1 MRRSF
6 FRVLMAAVCVLMLCA
21 VLPVP
26 AHAATTGNGTAS
38 SPYVPTTWA
47 DLHDVLWDKT
57 STSKSSPTYIKVLAT
72 LTASSGSPQLELPS
86 GRYASLNLIGT
97 INANNVS
104 AVGSVLTVHYNSEL
118 TLTGTGTIKGGNAV
132 QGGGVFIEGG
142 TFTMKGC
149 TISGNSANRG
159 GGVYVSITAYDGT
172 RNYPSR
178 FVMEGGKITNNTAPQ
193 GGGVYLAYCEC
204 ELNGSPEIYDNYTN
218 NTSSKSPS
226 NVYILKD
233 ESKISVNNANWSN
246 SIGITCATGDRNPA
260 FTKNWNAKN
269 NDPAGSPQKY
279 FKSDDPALDVIP
291 SGREL
296 KLGVQYFLVKFV
308 DSDNPT
314 GSPRY
319 TQSVKK
325 GDPATKPSPDPVRQG
340 YQFGDWY
347 KEQACST
354 AWNFNTQITQDTT
367 IYGKWTAYT
376 YKIHYE
382 ANGGGGMMSDQ
393 TLAAGDNLTVNGFSY
408 QYNSTIDYYFLG
420 WSRDSS
426 AATASY
432 NDRARCDTILQAGDT
447 SGSTITLYAIWHGP
461 CTVRFDLAGGTGS
474 GTNYADDQ
482 IIAYRAQATAP
493 DPEPEKTGHT
503 FNGWYFGGRKW
514 EFTTPVTSDMTLT
527 ASWTAG
533 SHTVNFYDDIDPAT
547 PQQTIQANYGSLIS
561 APTLNSS
568 PGYHIDEW
576 YTDAD
581 YMTQWN
587 FSSDRITDDQDL
599 FGQWEPNTYLVQ
611 FDPNAAAG
619 GDGMMS
625 DQSFTYGLE
634 QQLSGNTF
642 TNTADLLFAG
652 WGEDAAATAAKYT
665 NEQPV
670 KNLTAVNGNVVK
682 LYALWGYSVSF
693 DSNGGTVE
701 GASISE
707 QVVPSGGTAAEPDAV
722 PSKVGYRFDGWE
734 KDGVVYDFSTP
745 VTENITLT
753 AKWDPV
759 YRLVDFDT
767 NEGNPM
773 FITTQ
778 RPLDGSCAT
787 KPVDPSRE
795 DFVFMGWQKADIF
808 GDPDGE
814 TFDFGTPITEDT
826 TLVAVWEPIPEP
838 EPEPR
843 YTPMPVYIP
852 TPAPAPTP
860 EPAKPALTIPISG
873 DSSTVRAGAS
883 VSGKT
888 VTVDNVNSDTLER
901 VIGKGIRTGE
911 VIIDAADV
919 PATVETAELPAQSVR
934 LIARASQESGN
945 DVTGMNVR
953 LTGATVSF
961 DAAALDSIAGL
972 GNSGELQ
979 LHVSDNAVLN
989 TAQRSA
995 LSGLDTGKALRAY
1008 ISAGD
1013 RQISDFGRG
1022 QVTVSVPFTL
1032 PTGRDAQNY
1041 TVYCV
1046 GKNGSLEA
1054 LPTSYG
1060 NGSLRFSVGS
1070 GSDYVVVYDDPA
1082 CPRNNLCPISRF
1094 NDASPTR
1101 WYHDGV
1107 HYALENELMEGYST
1121 HVFAPQDTITRA
1133 EIVTILWRL
1142 AGQPTVSQA
1151 LSFRDV
1157 PADSWYAN
1165 AARWAVSAGVA
1176 DGYSRNTFAPGDPIT
1191 REQLAAMLYRYA
1203 GLTNSL
1209 GAQGAAPRFPDS
1221 GSVARWAAASM
1232 DWATATGII
1241 TGMAEKSRT
1250 PVIAPKDSASRAQ
1263 AAEMLMRFCTMQQ

>member
-26 AHAATTGNGTAS
+26 AHAATVTVNSWSDLFAQLQIDNNNITLSSDVKLGSGGGTNVS
-38 SPYVPTTWA
+38 LP
-47 DLHDVLWDKT
+47 
-57 STSKSSPTYIKVLAT
+57 
-72 LTASSGSPQLELPS
+72 LTVQGKNVT
-86 GRYASLNLIGT
+86 LNLNGKE
-97 INANNVS
+97 INANNG
-104 AVGSVLTVHYNSEL
+104 GSVITINPGASLTV
-118 TLTGTGTIKGGNAV
+118 TGSGEIMGGNAAQGAGVYIKGGTFNMQGGQITGNKASSE
-132 QGGGVFIEGG
+132 GGGVYVSGQFTNSTGTYKSTFSMSGG
-142 TFTMKGC
+142 
-149 TISGNSANRG
+149 TISGNSAPKG
-159 GGVYVSITAYDGT
+159 GGVFADYCTFNLSGSANIS
-172 RNYPSR
+172 NNPS
-178 FVMEGGKITNNTAPQ
+178 GSNN
-193 GGGVYLAYCEC
+193 
-204 ELNGSPEIYDNYTN
+204 
-218 NTSSKSPS
+218 S
-226 NVYILKD
+226 NVFL
-233 ESKISVNNANWSN
+233 
-246 SIGITCATGDRNPA
+246 
-260 FTKNWNAKN
+260 
-269 NDPAGSPQKY
+269 NDPETKIHVSSPGWSTPIGVAQNQSSVGIFTSGWGNKSNYNSY
-279 FKSDDPALDVIP
+279 FKSDMPGLEIVP
-291 SGREL
+291 VGSEL
-296 KLGVQYFLVKFV
+296 KLGNQYFTVKFV

-325 GDPATKPSPDPVRQG
+325 GDPATEPSSPDPVRQG
-340 YQFGDWY
+340 YQFGGWY

-354 AWNFNTQITQDTT
+354 AWNFTTPITQDTT
-367 IYGKWTAYT
+367 IYGKWTAYS

-393 TLAAGDNLTVNGFSY
+393 TLAAGDNLTANAFSY

-461 CTVRFDLAGGTGS
+461 CTVSFDLAGGTGS

-561 APTLNSS
+561 APTLNSN
-568 PGYHIDEW
+568 PGYHIDKW
-576 YTDAD
+576 YTDTD
-581 YMTQWN
+581 YATQWN
-587 FSSDRITDDQDL
+587 FGSDRITDDQDL

-707 QVVPSGGTAAEPDAV
+707 QVVPSGGTAAEPDTV

-734 KDGVVYDFSTP
+734 KDGAVYDFSTP

-753 AKWDPV
+753 AKWAPV

-1203 GLTNSL
+1203 SLTNSL